1 MKNQHRYSSNDKMSS
16 LICDNYSLLTVVRRF
31 GLALGF
37 GDATIGEVCS
47 KNAIDTATF
56 LTVVN
61 FIAEERD
68 SIEIEGNLSVE
79 ALMTYLK
86 NAHSYFLGFKLPAI
100 REKLV
105 KALSDS
111 KDTSLSALVMKFYD
125 EYVAEVFEHMDYEDK
140 HVFTYV
146 SGLLSGS
153 AINDKRFTIGHF
165 AKRHDRAESKLTE
178 LKNIMIKYYPYGDGN
193 AELMNDV
200 LCDIYNCEADLALHT
215 KIEDYLF
222 IPAIAGLEK
231 NMMNESRQQ

>member
-1 MKNQHRYSSNDKMSS
+1 MKNQHRYSANDKMSS
-16 LICDNYSLLTVVRRF
+16 LICDNYSLLTVMSRF

-47 KNAIDTATF
+47 NNGIDCKTF

-68 SIEIEGNLSVE
+68 SIEFDGELSVE
-79 ALMTYLK
+79 ALMNYLK
-86 NAHSYFLGFKLPAI
+86 NAHEYFLDFKLPAI
-100 REKLV
+100 REKLI

-111 KDTSLSALVMKFYD
+111 QDINLSTLIFKFYD
-125 EYVAEVFEHMDYEDK
+125 EYVGEVFEHMDYEDK

-146 SGLLSGS
+146 SSLLSG
-153 AINDKRFTIGHF
+153 NDGDDKRFSIGIF
-165 AKRHDRAESKLTE
+165 AKRHDRAELKLTE
-178 LKNIMIKYYPYGDGN
+178 LKNIMIKYYPQGDGN
-193 AELMNDV
+193 IELMNDV
-200 LCDIYNCEADLALHT
+200 LYDIYNCESDLALHT

-231 NMMNESRQQ
+231 KIKDEGR